1 VVGQFPITRR
11 RGTRAR
17 PPLIA
22 GKMDLSSLVSGTR
35 DAVFFFLASNFL
47 IFLTTLRGTRLKVN
61 FAVRI
66 EQSPRFLTLTEENSY
81 ERSVLHTEYFYDGR
95 G

>member
-1 VVGQFPITRR
+1 
-11 RGTRAR
+11 
-17 PPLIA
+17 
-22 GKMDLSSLVSGTR
+22 
-35 DAVFFFLASNFL
+35 LASNFL

-66 EQSPRFLTLTEENSY
+66 EQFPRFLTLTEENSY
-81 ERSVLHTEYFYDGR
+81 ERSLLHTEYFYDGR